1 MHFCIERGCNR
12 LHCEFCNLR
21 YLHAMAF
28 RIYTKTGDTGETGL
42 YGGTR
47 LPKFHVRIEAYGSVD
62 ELNAHVGYLFESV
75 SDTSVRDLLEH
86 VQNNLFTI
94 GGMLALDPAK
104 SLSVPQI
111 SEGDIARLETA
122 IDAMEEDLPEIKQF
136 ILPSGHITGAL
147 AHVVRTV
154 CRRCE
159 RDVVALHEHEPVNPL
174 ILQYLNRLAD
184 YFFVVAR
191 YLNMLA
197 GARERPWQQPEK

>member
-1 MHFCIERGCNR
+1 
-12 LHCEFCNLR
+12 
-21 YLHAMAF
+21 MAF

-47 LPKFHVRIEAYGSVD
+47 LPKHHIRIEAYGSVD
-62 ELNAHVGYLFESV
+62 ELNAHVGYLYESV
-75 SDTSVRDLLEH
+75 TDASVKGLLVH

-104 SLSVPQI
+104 SLTVPMI
-111 SEGDIARLETA
+111 SEGDITRLETA
-122 IDAMEEDLPEIKQF
+122 IDAMEEDLPPIRQF
-136 ILPSGHITGAL
+136 ILPSGHVTGSL

-159 RDVVALHEHEPVNPL
+159 RDVVALHAHEPVDPL

-184 YFFVVAR
+184 YFFVAAR

-197 GARERPWQQPEK
+197 GATERPWDQPPK